1 MTALL
6 NVAEFSKF
14 FPVASVAR
22 PLAQLKRRFSGGPEK
37 LSKVYAVDNVSFVIN
52 KGETVGLVGES
63 GCGKSTLVRALTRL
77 IDASDGSVR
86 LGTREL
92 SLTPAKEF
100 ARDPDRARIQMVF
113 QDAGESVNPRFTGFD
128 AIADPLRRLRKLRGN
143 ALKERVEAVATQCG
157 LPLQLLSRFPHQL
170 SGGQRA
176 RVGIARAI
184 AVEPELLVLDEP
196 TAALDVSVQVVILQ
210 LLQRL
215 KKEFGMSYLF
225 VSHDLSV
232 VRLLCDRV
240 LVMYLGKI
248 VESGPAV
255 EVFEHPQ
262 HPYTQALVAAV
273 PRLHEG
279 GKERLRLQGEPRS
292 PIDPDPNICRFYGR
306 CPRGADLCKTT
317 MPALRRFGDRAVA
330 CHFAEES
337 LPQSQIAS

>member
-1 MTALL
+1 MTVLL
-6 NVAEFSKF
+6 DVAEFSKH
-14 FPVASVAR
+14 FPVGAMPGAFGR
-22 PLAQLKRRFSGGPEK
+22 LRRRFAGGPEK
-37 LSKVYAVDNVSFVIN
+37 IPKVYAVDDVSFVIN
-52 KGETVGLVGES
+52 EGETVGLVGES

-77 IDASDGSVR
+77 IDATDGSVK
-86 LGTREL
+86 LGPREL
-92 SLTPAKEF
+92 SLTPSREF
-100 ARDPDRARIQMVF
+100 ASDPDRARIQMVF
-113 QDAGESVNPRFTGFD
+113 QDAGDSVNPRFTGFE
-128 AIADPLRRLRKLRGN
+128 AIADPLRRLRKLSGK
-143 ALKERVEAVATQCG
+143 ALTARVEAVATQCG

-184 AVEPELLVLDEP
+184 AVEPDLLVLDEP

-255 EVFEHPQ
+255 EVFEHPL

-273 PRLHEG
+273 PRFGENDR
-279 GKERLRLQGEPRS
+279 ERLRLSGEPRS
-292 PIDPDPNICRFYGR
+292 PIDPDPNVCRFYGR
-306 CPRGADLCKTT
+306 CPRGTDVCKIT
-317 MPALRRFGDRAVA
+317 MPPLRRFGDRAVA
-330 CHFAEES
+330 CHFAEEF
-337 LPQSQIAS
+337 LPQS